1 MDYTKS
7 FRAKSWCNKNG
18 IKIYVVATKKGLF
31 IDIWDNGKVTRSPN
45 IYRNN
50 KDASKKIWELYL
62 YLCEKYKSWYF
73 HLVFF
78 QPRVLFWV
86 FIILIQTTIRNCFKK
101 TLKKHNIQFNFSFYF
116 SEFQSFGNETQ
127 LHTNSTKTP

>member
-62 YLCEKYKSWYF
+62 YLCEKYKS
-73 HLVFF
+73 
-78 QPRVLFWV
+78 
-86 FIILIQTTIRNCFKK
+86 
-101 TLKKHNIQFNFSFYF
+101 
-116 SEFQSFGNETQ
+116 
-127 LHTNSTKTP
+127 